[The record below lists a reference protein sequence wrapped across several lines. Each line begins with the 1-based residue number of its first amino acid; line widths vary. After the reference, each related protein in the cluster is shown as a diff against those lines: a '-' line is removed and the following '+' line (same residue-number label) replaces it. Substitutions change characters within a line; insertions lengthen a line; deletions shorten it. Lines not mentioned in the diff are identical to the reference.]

1 MNSNIT
7 IACNLSP
14 TDPSVA
20 LGFEAWID
28 DLKFFDS
35 DHVQTAQQLSVEI
48 ADTDN
53 KEHELKFVMKNKTS
67 DHTKIDEHSNIISDA
82 RLIITDL
89 SFDEIK
95 LGQIF
100 IDKATYTHNFNGTG
114 QQIQDQFYGEI
125 GCNGTVSLKFAT
137 PMYLWLL
144 EHM

>member
-1 MNSNIT
+1 MNSNII

-14 TDPSVA
+14 TDSSAA
-20 LGFEAWID
+20 LGFEAWING
-28 DLKFFDS
+28 LKFFDS
-35 DHVQTAQQLSVEI
+35 EHVQTAQQLSVEI

-89 SFDEIK
+89 TFDAIE

-100 IDKATYTHNFNGTG
+100 IDKAVYTHNFNGTG
-114 QQIQDQFYGEI
+114 KETQEKFYGEI
-125 GCNGTVSLKFAT
+125 GCNGIVSLRFST

>member
-20 LGFEAWID
+20 LGFEAWVD

-35 DHVQTAQQLSVEI
+35 EHVQTAQQLSVEI

-89 SFDEIK
+89 TFDEIQ
-95 LGQIF
+95 LGHMVTEQ
-100 IDKATYTHNFNGTG
+100 ATYTHNFNGTG
-114 QQIQDQFYGEI
+114 QQTQEKFYGEI
-125 GCNGTVSLKFAT
+125 GCNGIVSLRFST